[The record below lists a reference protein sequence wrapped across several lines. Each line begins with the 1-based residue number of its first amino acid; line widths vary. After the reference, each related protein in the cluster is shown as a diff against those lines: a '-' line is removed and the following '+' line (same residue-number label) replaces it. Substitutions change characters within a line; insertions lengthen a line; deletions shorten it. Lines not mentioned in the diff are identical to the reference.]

1 MAEEI
6 TESSNDPPPETP
18 PTPPSEP
25 EFDSKTMRRTK
36 PGLKRLFLTFTV
48 LVSFLLGFPFLF
60 KSVEIYRSPLPFHDI
75 DSLSNDVVSNPFLFP
90 CHFQAILV
98 PSDPKSS
105 SIDLNLDELELSIRS
120 KITKLASKGIAS
132 QCGAC
137 TNNFTLSLTLDDG
150 DCTQSSSKFYKCGA
164 IRAVDLDFGDDES
177 VDEALESAGLD
188 SGGKVYSVV
197 VVVNG
202 DGVDGVKVVVGKYR
216 HAWIVGRD
224 WGVEEVA
231 ERLAEIFVR
240 VFVNGGREEG
250 LIHGEF
256 MPVGADGRIVLSFNL
271 LNADPSDWTYDW
283 DFRKIDETLLAPMID
298 ALGPIANISVES
310 QVLYHTLK
318 FSVSS
323 WDEKLGGY
331 IFSTKD
337 LPFFVNSNEWH
348 LDTSIAAGGRS
359 KILQFVVYVPS
370 AKECPLLLQLP
381 NGEISKTNAF
391 ISPMWGGVMV
401 WNPQSCSRDSD
412 SELLVRHIMSP
423 EDLQKVFEVFVG
435 QFRQLF
441 GLKSGSLHVGVMG
454 TYNLLASEKGFTEW
468 ELDVLSRQH
477 TCFNI
482 HSSATTLGSLSKLV
496 QSLPR
501 MIIMDEIGKQVKF
514 SLEAAKLA
522 RVNASLGFYDA
533 SAVSSR
539 QARSLAED
547 AFFHP
552 SIMSVSYYSFEHC
565 FAVYSPFF
573 LPVSMHVLLAALREW
588 RRYKQEKAKFLL
600 WKAKEKVAS

>member
-6 TESSNDPPPETP
+6 SESPNDPPPETP
-18 PTPPSEP
+18 PSPPSEP
-25 EFDSKTMRRTK
+25 EFDSKTMRKTK

-75 DSLSNDVVSNPFLFP
+75 DILSNDVVSNPFLFP
-90 CHFQAILV
+90 CHFQAIFV

-105 SIDLNLDELELSIRS
+105 SIDVNLDELELSIRS
-120 KITKLASKGIAS
+120 KITKLASKGIGS

-137 TNNFTLSLTLDDG
+137 TNNFTLSLTLDYG
-150 DCTQSSSKFYKCGA
+150 DCTQSLSKSYKCGS
-164 IRAVDLDFGDDES
+164 IRAVDLDFSDDES
-177 VDEALESAGLD
+177 VDEALESAGFD
-188 SGGKVYSVV
+188 FGGKVYSVV

-202 DGVDGVKVVVGKYR
+202 DGVEGVKVVVGKYR

-231 ERLAEIFVR
+231 ERLAEIFVK

-271 LNADPSDWTYDW
+271 LNADPMDWTYDW
-283 DFRKIDETLLAPMID
+283 DFQKIDETLLAPMID
-298 ALGPIANISVES
+298 VLGPIANISVES
-310 QVLYHTLK
+310 QVLYYTPK
-318 FSVSS
+318 FTFSS

-331 IFSTKD
+331 TLSTKD

-412 SELLVRHIMSP
+412 SELVTHILSP
-423 EDLQKVFEVFVG
+423 EDLQKVFEVFAG

-441 GLKSGSLHVGVMG
+441 GLKSGSLHVGSLD
-454 TYNLLASEKGFTEW
+454 TYSLLASEKGFTEW
-468 ELDVLSRQH
+468 ELDFLSRQH

-514 SLEAAKLA
+514 SLEAANLA
-522 RVNASLGFYDA
+522 RSNASLGFYDA

-547 AFFHP
+547 AFLHP

-588 RRYKQEKAKFLL
+588 RRYKQEKAKYLL

>member
-6 TESSNDPPPETP
+6 TESPNDPPQETP

-202 DGVDGVKVVVGKYR
+202 DGVEGVKVVVGKYR

-283 DFRKIDETLLAPMID
+283 DFQKIDETLLAPMID

-310 QVLYHTLK
+310 QVMNHPCSLMIYGFL
-318 FSVSS
+318 
-323 WDEKLGGY
+323 
-331 IFSTKD
+331 
-337 LPFFVNSNEWH
+337 VNSNEWH

-401 WNPQSCSRDSD
+401 WNPQSCSRGSD

-441 GLKSGSLHVGVMG
+441 GLKSGSLHVGAMG
-454 TYNLLASEKGFTEW
+454 MYSLLASEKGFTEW

-588 RRYKQEKAKFLL
+588 RRYKQEKAKYLL

>member
-6 TESSNDPPPETP
+6 SESPNDPPPETP
-18 PTPPSEP
+18 PSPPSEP
-25 EFDSKTMRRTK
+25 EFDSKTMRKTK

-75 DSLSNDVVSNPFLFP
+75 DILSNDVVSNPILFP
-90 CHFQAILV
+90 CHFQAIFV

-105 SIDLNLDELELSIRS
+105 SID
-120 KITKLASKGIAS
+120 TTGIARNL
-132 QCGAC
+132 C
-137 TNNFTLSLTLDDG
+137 LSL
-150 DCTQSSSKFYKCGA
+150 YKCGS
-164 IRAVDLDFGDDES
+164 IRAVDLDFSDDES
-177 VDEALESAGLD
+177 VDEALESAGFD
-188 SGGKVYSVV
+188 FGGKVYSVV

-202 DGVDGVKVVVGKYR
+202 DGVEGVKVVVGKYR

-231 ERLAEIFVR
+231 ERLAEIFVK

-271 LNADPSDWTYDW
+271 LNADPMDWTYDW
-283 DFRKIDETLLAPMID
+283 DFQKIDETLLAPMID
-298 ALGPIANISVES
+298 VLGPIANISVES
-310 QVLYHTLK
+310 QVLYYTPK
-318 FSVSS
+318 FTFSS

-331 IFSTKD
+331 TLSTKD

-412 SELLVRHIMSP
+412 SELVTLILSP
-423 EDLQKVFEVFVG
+423 EDLQKVFEVFAG

-441 GLKSGSLHVGVMG
+441 GLKSGSLHVGSLD
-454 TYNLLASEKGFTEW
+454 TYSLLASEKGFTEW
-468 ELDVLSRQH
+468 ELDFLSRQH

-514 SLEAAKLA
+514 SLEAANLA
-522 RVNASLGFYDA
+522 RSNASLGFYDA

-588 RRYKQEKAKFLL
+588 RRYKQEKAKYLL